1 MSAVVPSIRETTS
14 DSQVQSQGDVRE
26 SVVVVGNGPVGYRL
40 LHDLIKRQL
49 NQTLH
54 ITVFGEEPRPAY
66 DRVNLTKVLD
76 SGSGDDL
83 CFQSRSW
90 YESHGINLYTGD
102 PVVRIDRA
110 NKFVTSRSDRV
121 VHYDHLVM
129 ATGSRPFVP
138 PVSGADHEGVFVYRT
153 VEDLFGI
160 RTWIHRRSNGGTG
173 PVAASKEGARGKHAV
188 VLGGGL
194 LGLEAARALQK
205 LGCQVT
211 VVEMASVLM
220 PRQLDNAAAALLLRQ
235 IKAAGLRVLLQH
247 ETKSIEKH
255 GHNLLV
261 HFSDH
266 TAVEADLVVLSAGIR
281 PRDELARNCN
291 LQVGRRGGIVVDG
304 ELRSSDKSI
313 FAIGECAE
321 HEGVV
326 YGLVAPGYQMAN
338 VVADRL
344 RGTEA
349 AFSGC
354 LQPTRLKL
362 VGINVIFAGDYI
374 DPSGAAT
381 HVWQSPNSY
390 LKLIVRKSRL
400 VGLVGVGEIAQTER
414 LQEAVTQRRR
424 VFWFQIR
431 RFESEGRLWKDRAGG
446 GVGEWPA
453 TTIVCSCRSVS
464 VGTLL
469 AACTS
474 GCETAGQLG
483 QATEAGTVCGSCIP
497 LLEQLATGKGES
509 PVFRFAD
516 MLTAAVSVVGLVLV
530 ALLMARRP
538 APPPVSVQTAT
549 TVWQT
554 LVHDSFWK
562 QVTGYFIGTA
572 VICSLLIS
580 LRRRTSLLRRFEFS
594 TMRALHV
601 ILATLAVAML
611 IVHTGFHRGHNLN
624 FILFSTFVA
633 AVMSGTLVG
642 IVTGLELKLPGPLR
656 SIRIPLMWLHILVL
670 WPLPLLICFHIVS
683 VYWF

>member
-1 MSAVVPSIRETTS
+1 MSAVAPSFQKTAS
-14 DSQVQSQGDVRE
+14 DSRALSQDDARA
-26 SVVVVGNGPVGYRL
+26 SVVVVGNGPVGFRL
-40 LHDLIKRQL
+40 LHDLVKRQL
-49 NQTLH
+49 HQTLR

-66 DRVNLTKVLD
+66 DRVNLTRVLD

-83 CFQSRSW
+83 CFQPTSW
-90 YESHGINLYTGD
+90 YESHGIILHTGD

-110 NKFVTSRSDRV
+110 NRFVTSRSDRV
-121 VHYDHLVM
+121 IHYDRLIL

-138 PVSGADHEGVFVYRT
+138 PISGADHEGVFVYRT
-153 VEDLFGI
+153 IEDLFGI

-173 PVAASKEGARGKHAV
+173 PVAASKTGAHGKHAV

-247 ETKSIEKH
+247 ETRAVEKH
-255 GHNLLV
+255 GQNLLV
-261 HFSDH
+261 RFSDH

-291 LQVGRRGGIVVDG
+291 LQVGRRGGIVVDA
-304 ELRSSDKSI
+304 ELRTSDESI

-326 YGLVAPGYQMAN
+326 YGLAAPGYQMAN

-344 RGTEA
+344 RGTDA

-374 DPSGAAT
+374 DPSGAMT
-381 HVWQSPNSY
+381 PVWQSPDSY
-390 LKLIVRKSRL
+390 LKLIVRDGRL

-446 GVGEWPA
+446 GVSEWP
-453 TTIVCSCRSVS
+453 TTTVVCSCRSVS

-469 AACTS
+469 AACAS
-474 GCETAGQLG
+474 GCETSGQLSK
-483 QATEAGTVCGSCIP
+483 ATEAGTVCGSCIP
-497 LLEQLATGKGES
+497 LLEQLATGKRES

-516 MLTAAVSVVGLVLV
+516 ILTAAVSIVGLVLV
-530 ALLMARRP
+530 ALLISGQP
-538 APPPVSVQTAT
+538 APPHVSVQTSAT
-549 TVWQT
+549 IWQT
-554 LVHDSFWK
+554 LVHDVFWK

-572 VICSLLIS
+572 AICSLLIS
-580 LRRRTSLLRRFEFS
+580 LRRRTNLLRRFEFS
-594 TMRALHV
+594 TLRALHV

-611 IVHTGFHRGHNLN
+611 MVHTGFHRGHNLN

-633 AVMSGTLVG
+633 AVMSGALVG
-642 IVTGLELKLPGPLR
+642 IVTGLELKLPTPLR
-656 SIRIPLMWLHILVL
+656 SIRKPLTWLHILVL